1 VPQPKRSEKSIQK
14 AVVDYAR
21 KRGCIAIKQHSP
33 GFGSA
38 GWPDYLFIPPL
49 PARPFFVEFKRE
61 GGKLT
66 ALQIERH
73 HQLDGRIHVFVVDDV
88 LEGKRIVERFL

>member
-1 VPQPKRSEKSIQK
+1 MPVKRSEKSIQK

-21 KRGCIAIKQHSP
+21 RQGVIAIKQHSP

-38 GWPDYLFIPPL
+38 GWPDYLFIPCL
-49 PARPFFVEFKRE
+49 PHRPFLIEFKAE

-66 ALQIERH
+66 ALQFERH
-73 HQLDGRIHVFVVDDV
+73 HELAGRINVFLVDNV
-88 LEGKRIVERFL
+88 ALGKKIVTRFL

>member
-1 VPQPKRSEKSIQK
+1 VPVKRSEKSIQK

-21 KRGCIAIKQHSP
+21 RQGIIAIKQHSP

-38 GWPDYLFIPPL
+38 GWPDYLFIPRL
-49 PARPFFVEFKRE
+49 PHRPWFVEFKAE

-66 ALQIERH
+66 ALQVERH
-73 HQLDGRIHVFVVDDV
+73 HELNGRINVFFVDNV
-88 LEGKRIVERFL
+88 SLGKKIVTRFL